1 MDDLYLSLGALRY
14 TPTYIINLITEEKQS
29 MNDLMLERVN
39 NNLEIKENYK
49 NDIIVDGVD
58 NIKVSVAKCCNPV
71 PGDEIIGYI
80 TKGEGIIVHK
90 KSCPNIK
97 NIDTRLIDVDWNS
110 SNSDKLFIARLRVM
124 TDATNNHILDIVTK
138 ASTRGITISS
148 INEINDKYGL
158 AYEIT
163 VKVKNKDDLLLLV
176 EDLRILPFVKEVIR

>member
-1 MDDLYLSLGALRY
+1 MIKSCYVHIPFCKTICSYCDFCKNYHNKKIVKKYLLAL
-14 TPTYIINLITEEKQS
+14 EK
-29 MNDLMLERVN
+29 EV
-39 NNLEIKENYK
+39 KENYK

-124 TDATNNHILDIVTK
+124 TDTTNNHILDIVTK

-148 INEINDKYGL
+148 INEINDKNGL

-176 EDLRILPFVKEVIR
+176 DDLRILPFVKEVIR

>member
-1 MDDLYLSLGALRY
+1 
-14 TPTYIINLITEEKQS
+14 

-124 TDATNNHILDIVTK
+124 TDTTNII
-138 ASTRGITISS
+138 
-148 INEINDKYGL
+148 
-158 AYEIT
+158 
-163 VKVKNKDDLLLLV
+163 
-176 EDLRILPFVKEVIR
+176 F